1 LTKSSILALFEQ
13 SPQLRKLRDAI
24 AQPFYRLRVTSPRI
38 NLKGL
43 TGSSLSFVISNT
55 FKAGENPFLIVLN
68 DKEEAAYFLN
78 DLEELI
84 GDNDVLFYPGSYRR
98 PYQIEETD
106 NANVLLRAEVL
117 NRINSRKKPAV
128 IVTYPDALFEKVVT
142 RKELDKNTLKV
153 KVEDT
158 LSLEFLNEVLFEYQF
173 KRVDFVTEPGEFS
186 VRGGIVDVFS
196 FSHDQPY
203 RIEFFGDEVESIRT
217 FDVETQLST
226 EKVKQISIIPNVANK
241 LVHESRESFLKYI
254 SPKTVIFS
262 KNLDLVYAQIDS
274 NFEKAKENFAKLNED
289 IKHAEPEE
297 LFLNSNIFKAQINE
311 FSLVELNGGASHA
324 EPLQASMEHK
334 GLHLDKLSVPNNIL
348 FNTKPQPSFNKKF
361 NLLIENLNE
370 NHEAGYTNYIF
381 CATDQQAK
389 RFHDIFDS
397 ENELSSRAESR
408 EIHYKTI
415 VFPLYQGFIDNDLK
429 IVCYTDHQI
438 FERYHKFHLK
448 NGYAKKQAIT
458 LKELNKLEIG
468 DYVTHIDHG
477 IGKFGGLQKID
488 VEGKKQEAIKLMYGE
503 RDILY
508 VSIHSLHKI
517 SKFNGKDGAPPKIY
531 KLGSGA
537 WKKVKEKTK
546 SRVKKIAFNLI
557 KIYAK
562 RRLEKGFQYNPD
574 SYLQHELEASFI
586 YEDTPDQEK
595 STADVKKDM
604 ESERPMDRLICGDVG
619 FGKTEVAIRAAFKA
633 VDNGKQVAVLVPT
646 TILAFQHARTFKE
659 RLKEMPVEV
668 DYLNRF
674 RTAKE
679 KRTTLERLAE
689 GKVDIIIGTHQLVNK
704 NVKFKDLGLLIVDE
718 EQKFGVAVK
727 DKLKSIKENVDV
739 LTLTATPIPRTLQFS
754 LMAARDLSVITTPP
768 PNRYPIESRVI
779 RFNEEIIRDAVSYEI
794 QRGGQV
800 FFIHNRIENIKEV
813 AGMIQRLV
821 PDAKVG
827 IGHGQMEGKKLET
840 LMLSFM
846 NGEFDVLVS
855 TTIVESGLDVT
866 NANTIFIHN
875 ANNFGLSDLH
885 QMRGRVGRSN
895 KKAFCYF
902 ITPPYKV
909 MTTDARKRIEALE
922 QFTELGSGFNIA
934 MKDLEIRGAGDLLG
948 GEQSGFINEIGFET
962 YQKILA
968 EAIEELKE
976 NEFKELYKE
985 VEGDKPKIFIK
996 ETQLDTDFEL
1006 LFPDDY
1012 INNITERLNL
1022 YTQLNTIENEEDL
1035 QKFEAELV
1043 DRFGEL
1049 PTQAV
1054 DLFNSVRIKWMA
1066 NSIGLEKVIL
1076 KKNKFVGYFL
1086 ADQQSPF
1093 YQTLTFTKVLQYV
1106 QSHPKECQLKEKQT
1120 RNGLRLLLTFDRVT
1134 SVEKAL
1140 GVLEP
1145 LAQEKASSVG

>member
-1 LTKSSILALFEQ
+1 MQELQKAITKSEPSA
-13 SPQLRKLRDAI
+13 P
-24 AQPFYRLRVTSPRI
+24 I
-38 NLKGL
+38 NVQLKGL
-43 TGSSLSFVISNT
+43 VGSSLSFVLANAFT
-55 FKAGENPFLIVLN
+55 KADAPFLLIFN
-68 DKEEAAYFLN
+68 DKEEAAYYLN
-78 DLEELI
+78 DLELI
-84 GDNDVLFYPGSYRR
+84 IGEKDVLFYPGSYRR
-98 PYQIEETD
+98 PYQIEETN

-142 RKELDKNTLKV
+142 RKELDKNTLKIQLD
-153 KVEDT
+153 DT
-158 LSLEFLNEVLFEYQF
+158 LSLDFLNEVLFEYKF

-196 FSHDQPY
+196 FSHDEPY
-203 RIEFFGDEVESIRT
+203 RLEFFGDEVDSIRT

-226 EKVKQISIIPNVANK
+226 EKVKKITIVPNVANK
-241 LVHESRESFLKYI
+241 FLEEKRESFLGYI
-254 SPKTVIFS
+254 SDKTIVFA
-262 KNLDLVYAQIDS
+262 KNTSLLFNRLDDF
-274 NFEKAKENFAKLNED
+274 FEKAQEAFTKLSDE

-297 LFLNSNIFKAQINE
+297 LFLHGTAFKKQLKGFGLIALGTTSSNG
-311 FSLVELNGGASHA
+311 SSHPQEIA
-324 EPLQASMEHK
+324 FE
-334 GLHLDKLSVPNNIL
+334 
-348 FNTKPQPSFNKKF
+348 TTPQPSFNKKF
-361 NLLIENLNE
+361 ELLIQNLNE
-370 NHEAGYTNYIF
+370 FHAVGFENYIC
-381 CATDQQAK
+381 CASKQQAR
-389 RFHDIFDS
+389 RFNDIFEEIS
-397 ENELSSRAESR
+397 EKV
-408 EIHYKTI
+408 HYKTI
-415 VFPLYQGFIDNDLK
+415 VFPLHQGFIAKDLK
-429 IVCYTDHQI
+429 LVCYTDHQI

-537 WKKVKEKTK
+537 WKKVKDKTK

-557 KIYAK
+557 KLYAK
-562 RRLEKGFQYNPD
+562 RRLEKGFQYDPD
-574 SYLQHELEASFI
+574 SYLQNELEASFI
-586 YEDTPDQEK
+586 YEDTPDQGTA
-595 STADVKKDM
+595 TADIKKDM

-633 VDNGKQVAVLVPT
+633 VDNGKQVAILVPT
-646 TILAFQHARTFKE
+646 TILAFQHHRTFTE
-659 RLKEMPVEV
+659 RLKEMPVTV

-679 KRTTLERLAE
+679 RKETLEKLEA
-689 GKVDIIIGTHQLVNK
+689 GKVDIIIGTHQLVNQK
-704 NVKFKDLGLLIVDE
+704 VKFRDLGLLIVDE

-768 PNRYPIESRVI
+768 PNRYPIESNVI
-779 RFNEEIIRDAVSYEI
+779 GFNEETIRDAVAYEI
-794 QRGGQV
+794 ERGGQV

-821 PDAKVG
+821 PDAKIG

-840 LMLSFM
+840 LMLSFI

-855 TTIVESGLDVT
+855 TTIVESGLDVS
-866 NANTIFIHN
+866 NANTIFINN

-902 ITPPYKV
+902 ITPPYES
-909 MTTDARKRIEALE
+909 MTNDARKRIEALE

-976 NEFKELYKE
+976 NEFKDLYEE
-985 VEGDKPKIFIK
+985 VEGQKEKIFVK
-996 ETQLDTDFEL
+996 ETQMDSDFEL

-1022 YTQLNTIENEEDL
+1022 YTELNQVKEEL
-1035 QKFEAELV
+1035 ALKKFEAQLI

-1049 PTQAV
+1049 PSQAE
-1054 DLFNSVRIKWMA
+1054 DLLNSVRIKWIA
-1066 NSIGLEKVIL
+1066 NSIGIEKVVMKQDKLI
-1076 KKNKFVGYFL
+1076 GYFI
-1086 ADQQSPF
+1086 ADQQSEF
-1093 YQTLTFTKVLQYV
+1093 YQTAAFTKVLKYV
-1106 QSHPKECQLKEKQT
+1106 QSHPQLCTMKEKKT
-1120 RNGLRLLLTFDRVT
+1120 RNGLRLLLVFDGIRSVDRAYLALQPLKIDNAN
-1134 SVEKAL
+1134 VEK
-1140 GVLEP
+1140 V
-1145 LAQEKASSVG
+1145 

>member
-1 LTKSSILALFEQ
+1 MTKTSILELFEQ
-13 SPQLRKLRDAI
+13 SPPLRKLRQTI
-24 AQPFYRLRVTSPRI
+24 AQNEPTKTNKVQ
-38 NLKGL
+38 LKGL
-43 TGSSLSFVISNT
+43 TGSSLSFTIAQV
-55 FKAGENPFLIVLN
+55 FKTNDLPFLIVLN
-68 DKEEAAYFLN
+68 DKEEAAYYLN
-78 DLEELI
+78 DLEQLI
-84 GDNDVLFYPGSYRR
+84 GENDVLFYPGSYRR

-142 RKELDKNTLKV
+142 RKERDKNTLKLQFG
-153 KVEDT
+153 DT
-158 LSLEFLNEVLFEYQF
+158 ISLDFLNEVLFEYQF

-203 RIEFFGDEVESIRT
+203 RIEFFGDEVDSIRT

-226 EKVKQISIIPNVANK
+226 EKVKKIRIIPNVATKTVN
-241 LVHESRESFLKYI
+241 ETRESFLKYI
-254 SPKTVIFS
+254 APKTIIFS
-262 KNLDLVYAQIDS
+262 KNLDFVYDRLDT
-274 NFEKAKENFAKLNED
+274 NFKKAKENFKTLSEEINHAK
-289 IKHAEPEE
+289 PEVLFIDSETFKKQLTNFCLIE
-297 LFLNSNIFKAQINE
+297 LGNTTNSNRI
-311 FSLVELNGGASHA
+311 ELA
-324 EPLQASMEHK
+324 
-334 GLHLDKLSVPNNIL
+334 

-361 NLLIENLNE
+361 DLLIENLNE
-370 NHEAGYTNYIF
+370 NHKTGFTNYIF
-381 CATDQQAK
+381 CSTDQQAK
-389 RFHDIFDS
+389 RFHDIFDDVAK
-397 ENELSSRAESR
+397 EV
-408 EIHYKTI
+408 HYKTI
-415 VFPLYQGFIDNDLK
+415 VFPLYQGFIDHDLK
-429 IVCYTDHQI
+429 LVCYTDHQI

-537 WKKVKEKTK
+537 WKKIKDKTK
-546 SRVKKIAFNLI
+546 SRVKKIAFDLI

-562 RRLEKGFQYNPD
+562 RRLEKGFQYEKD

-633 VDNGKQVAVLVPT
+633 VDNGKQVAILVPT
-646 TILAFQHARTFKE
+646 TILAFQHSRTFKE
-659 RLKEMPVEV
+659 RLKDMPVTV

-679 KRTTLERLAE
+679 KRETIENLKA

-704 NVKFKDLGLLIVDE
+704 NVQFKDLGLLIVDE

-754 LMAARDLSVITTPP
+754 LMAARDLSVINTPP

-779 RFNEEIIRDAVSYEI
+779 RFNEELIRDAVSYEI

-821 PDAKVG
+821 PNAKIG

-840 LMLSFM
+840 LMLAFM

-902 ITPPYKV
+902 ITPPYEV
-909 MTTDARKRIEALE
+909 MTSDARKRIEALE

-976 NEFKELYKE
+976 NEFKELYEE
-985 VEGDKPKIFIK
+985 VEGKKEVNFVK

-1022 YTQLNTIENEEDL
+1022 YTQLNAVEDEIGL
-1035 QKFEAELV
+1035 EKFEKELV

-1054 DLFNSVRIKWMA
+1054 DLFNSVRIKWTA

-1076 KKNKFVGYFL
+1076 KKNKFIGYFL

-1093 YQTLTFTKVLQYV
+1093 YQTGTFTRVLQYV
-1106 QSHPKECQLKEKQT
+1106 QNHPQQCKLKEKQT
-1120 RNGLRLLLTFDRVT
+1120 RNGLRLLLVFDEIT

-1140 GVLEP
+1140 KVLESIHKKSP
-1145 LAQEKASSVG
+1145 

>member
-1 LTKSSILALFEQ
+1 MSKTIV
-13 SPQLRKLRDAI
+13 PQLFSQSLQLQKLRKSI
-24 AQPFYRLRVTSPRI
+24 ADPQIHFR
-38 NLKGL
+38 LKGL
-43 TGSSLSFVISNT
+43 TGSALSFAVKEMFQDT
-55 FKAGENPFLIVLN
+55 GAPFLLILN
-68 DKEEAAYFLN
+68 DKEEAAYHLN
-78 DLEELI
+78 DLEQLVGES
-84 GDNDVLFYPGSYRR
+84 DVLFYPGSYRR

-117 NRINSRKKPAV
+117 NRINSRKKPAI

-142 RKELDKNTLKV
+142 RKELDKNTLKI
-153 KVEDT
+153 KLEDT
-158 LSLEFLNEVLFEYQF
+158 LSLDFLNEVLFEYKF

-196 FSHDQPY
+196 FSHDEPY
-203 RIEFFGDEVESIRT
+203 RIEFFGDEVDSIRT

-226 EKVKQISIIPNVANK
+226 LKVKKITIIPNVENK
-241 LVHESRESFLKYI
+241 FLDETRESFLKYI
-254 SPKTVIFS
+254 SANTVVFA
-262 KNLDLVYAQIDS
+262 KNLDLLFDRMDS
-274 NFEKAKENFAKLNED
+274 LFAKAEEAFKTLSED
-289 IKHAEPEE
+289 IKHGEPEE
-297 LFLNSNIFKAQINE
+297 LFVSSTFLKEQLHD
-311 FSLVELNGGASHA
+311 FSLIEVGTQFNKRLRPS
-324 EPLQASMEHK
+324 EPE
-334 GLHLDKLSVPNNIL
+334 VII

-361 NLLIENLNE
+361 DLLIENLND
-370 NHEAGYTNYIF
+370 NNDKGYNNYIF

-389 RFHDIFDS
+389 RFHDIFD
-397 ENELSSRAESR
+397 EVGKQV
-408 EIHYKTI
+408 HYQTI
-415 VFPLYQGFIDNDLK
+415 VFPLYQGFIDDDLK
-429 IVCYTDHQI
+429 IVAYSDHQI
-438 FERYHKFHLK
+438 FERYLKFHLK

-458 LKELNKLEIG
+458 LKDLNKLEIG

-488 VEGKKQEAIKLMYGE
+488 VEGKKQEAIKLVYGE

-517 SKFNGKDGAPPKIY
+517 SKFNGKDGKEPKIY

-537 WKKVKEKTK
+537 WKKVKEKAK
-546 SRVKKIAFNLI
+546 SRVKLIAFNLI

-562 RRLEKGFQYNPD
+562 RRLEKGFQYGPD

-586 YEDTPDQEK
+586 YEDTPDQSK
-595 STADVKKDM
+595 STDDIKRDM

-646 TILAFQHARTFKE
+646 TILAFQHYRTFNE
-659 RLKEMPVEV
+659 RLKEMPITV

-679 KRTTLERLAE
+679 KKSTLERLRD

-704 NVKFKDLGLLIVDE
+704 NVQFKDLGLLIVDE
-718 EQKFGVAVK
+718 EQKFGVSVK

-754 LMAARDLSVITTPP
+754 LMAARDLSVINTAP
-768 PNRYPIESRVI
+768 PNRYPIESEVI
-779 RFNEEIIRDAVSYEI
+779 RFSEDTIRDAISYEI

-821 PDAKVG
+821 PDAKIG
-827 IGHGQMEGKKLET
+827 IGHGQLDGKKLET
-840 LMLSFM
+840 LMLAFM
-846 NGEFDVLVS
+846 NNEFDVLVS
-855 TTIVESGLDVT
+855 TTIVESGLDVS
-866 NANTIFIHN
+866 NANTIFINN

-902 ITPPYKV
+902 ITPPFDV
-909 MTTDARKRIEALE
+909 MTNDARKRIQALE

-948 GEQSGFINEIGFET
+948 GEQSGFINDIGFDA
-962 YQKILA
+962 YQKILN

-976 NEFKELYKE
+976 NEFKDLYEEIGGSEKE
-985 VEGDKPKIFIK
+985 KVYVKD
-996 ETQLDTDFEL
+996 TQIDTDFEL

-1012 INNITERLNL
+1012 INNVTERLNL
-1022 YTQLNTIENEEDL
+1022 YTQLNEIKDDAGL

-1049 PTQAV
+1049 PTQAE
-1054 DLFNSVRIKWMA
+1054 DLLSSVRIKWIA
-1066 NSIGLEKVIL
+1066 NSIGLEKVVL
-1076 KKNKFVGYFL
+1076 KQGKMIGYFIS
-1086 ADQQSPF
+1086 DQQSAF
-1093 YQTLTFTKVLQYV
+1093 YQSNSFTKVIQFV
-1106 QSHPKECQLKEKQT
+1106 QSHAQLCKIKEKQT
-1120 RNGLRLLLTFDRVT
+1120 RGGLRLLLVFENIKSLD
-1134 SVEKAL
+1134 KAL
-1140 GVLEP
+1140 QAFQPFAKTPEP
-1145 LAQEKASSVG
+1145 VS

>member
-1 LTKSSILALFEQ
+1 LIYFCQKIVGLIHSSILEHFQQ
-13 SPQLRKLRDAI
+13 SPQLRKLQDAI
-24 AQPFYRLRVTSPRI
+24 AKNQKSI
-38 NLKGL
+38 AANGL
-43 TGSSLSFVISNT
+43 VGSALSFSIASL
-55 FKAGENPFLIVLN
+55 FKESETPFLVLLH
-68 DKEEAAYFLN
+68 DKEEAAYILN
-78 DLEELI
+78 DLEQLI
-84 GDNDVLFYPGSYRR
+84 GDADVLFYPGSYRR

-117 NRINSRKKPAV
+117 NRINSRKKPAI

-142 RKELDKNTLKV
+142 RKELNKNTLKI
-153 KVEDT
+153 KLEDT
-158 LSLEFLNEVLFEYQF
+158 LSLDFLNEVLFEYDF

-203 RIEFFGDEVESIRT
+203 RIEFFGDEVDSIRT

-226 EKVKQISIIPNVANK
+226 EKVKKITIIPNVENK
-241 LVHESRESFLKYI
+241 FLQETRESFLKYI
-254 SPKTVIFS
+254 ATNTVIFS
-262 KNLDLVYAQIDS
+262 KQLDLVYDRMNS
-274 NFEKAKENFAKLNED
+274 NFEKAKENFAKLSEE
-289 IKHAEPEE
+289 IKHASPEE
-297 LFLNSNIFKAQINE
+297 LFVPSALLKKQLQD
-311 FSLVELNGGASHA
+311 FSVIEMNRSDRD
-324 EPLQASMEHK
+324 S
-334 GLHLDKLSVPNNIL
+334 LSIEVI

-361 NLLIENLNE
+361 DLLTENLSK
-370 NHEAGYTNYIF
+370 NHQEGFTNYIF
-381 CATDQQAK
+381 CSTDQQAK
-389 RFHDIFDS
+389 RFNDILQ
-397 ENELSSRAESR
+397 EQEKEV
-408 EIHYKTI
+408 HYQTV
-415 VFPLYQGFIDNDLK
+415 VFPLFQGFLDHDLK
-429 IVCYTDHQI
+429 IACYTDHQI

-488 VEGKKQEAIKLMYGE
+488 VEGKKQEAIKLIYGD

-531 KLGSGA
+531 KLGSAA
-537 WKKVKEKTK
+537 WKKLKQKTK
-546 SRVKKIAFNLI
+546 SRVKKIAFDLI
-557 KIYAK
+557 KVYAK
-562 RRLEKGFQYNPD
+562 RRLEKGFQYGPD
-574 SYLQHELEASFI
+574 SYLQNELEASFI
-586 YEDTPDQEK
+586 YEDTPDQAK

-646 TILAFQHARTFKE
+646 TILAFQHNSTFKK
-659 RLKEMPVEV
+659 RFDDMPVTV

-679 KRTTLERLAE
+679 KRDILERLGQ
-689 GKVDIIIGTHQLVNK
+689 GKIDVIIGTHQLVNK
-704 NVKFKDLGLLIVDE
+704 NVQFKDLGLLIVDE
-718 EQKFGVAVK
+718 EQKFGVSVK

-754 LMAARDLSVITTPP
+754 LMAARDLSVINTPP

-821 PDAKVG
+821 PDAKIG
-827 IGHGQMEGKKLET
+827 IGHGQMDGKKLEA
-840 LMLSFM
+840 LMISFM

-902 ITPPYKV
+902 ITPPLEV
-909 MTTDARKRIEALE
+909 MTPDARKRIEALA
-922 QFTELGSGFNIA
+922 QFTDLGSGFHIA

-962 YQKILA
+962 YQKILT

-976 NEFKELYKE
+976 NEFKALYDE
-985 VEGDKPKIFIK
+985 VEGEK
-996 ETQLDTDFEL
+996 EKVFVKDTQLDTDFEL

-1012 INNITERLNL
+1012 VNNITERLNL
-1022 YTQLNTIENEEDL
+1022 YTKLNAVKNEEEL
-1035 QKFEAELV
+1035 QQFEIELV

-1049 PTQAV
+1049 PEYAT
-1054 DLFNSVRIKWMA
+1054 DLLNSVRIKWIA
-1066 NSIGLEKVIL
+1066 TALGLEKVVM
-1076 KKNKFVGYFL
+1076 KKGKFIGYFI
-1086 ADQQSPF
+1086 ADQQSKF
-1093 YQTLTFTKVLQYV
+1093 YQTSTFSRVLQYV
-1106 QSHPKECQLKEKQT
+1106 QRHPQHCQLKEKQT
-1120 RNGLRLLLTFDRVT
+1120 RNGLRLLLVFEGIT
-1134 SVEKAL
+1134 SVDKAL
-1140 GVLEP
+1140 KVLEP
-1145 LAQEKASSVG
+1145 LNPKKEVLTATS